1 MTTGLLLI
9 HGFPLDAGMW
19 KPQVDNLGLSM
30 PVVAVKLPGFGGAPT
45 TGPVTTMDAMADSAV
60 EQARAAGL
68 DRAIVCG
75 LSMGGYVALA
85 LWRRHREFVAG
96 LVFANTR
103 AGADDEAGKARC
115 LGLAE
120 RVRAEGSQVLA
131 DNPPPL
137 FSTHAAPA
145 LVDSMKTM
153 MASQAAEGIAAG
165 SAGMAERPDSTD
177 LLAGI
182 DVPTLVITGDADTLI
197 PPAATEE
204 MARAIPN
211 AELHIIEGAGHM
223 SNLEAPD
230 QFTLLLRDFVSSRPD
245 WK

>member
-19 KPQVDNLGLSM
+19 KPQIDGLNLSM
-30 PVVAVKLPGFGGAPT
+30 PVVAVNLPGFGGQAVA
-45 TGPVTTMDAMADSAV
+45 GPVTSMDAMADAAI

-85 LWRRHREFVAG
+85 IWRRHRAFVAG

-103 AGADDEAGKARC
+103 AGADDEAGKARRIA
-115 LGLAE
+115 LAE
-120 RVRAEGSQVLA
+120 RVRAEGSQVMA

-137 FSTHAAPA
+137 FSAHASPD
-145 LVDSMKTM
+145 LLEEMKRM
-153 MASQAAEGIAAG
+153 MASQPAEGIAAA
-165 SAGMAERPDSTD
+165 SAGMAERPDSSD
-177 LLAGI
+177 LLPGI
-182 DVPTLVITGDADTLI
+182 DVPTLVITADQDTLI
-197 PPAATEE
+197 PPAATEA
-204 MARAIPN
+204 MASAIPD
-211 AELHIIEGAGHM
+211 AELRIIEGAGHM

-230 QFTLLLRDFVSSRPD
+230 QFTLLLSEFLSSRTE
-245 WK
+245 W